1 MVLVLPLPGP
11 AIMQTGPCRADAASA
26 WSSSSE
32 SKIDFALSML
42 TANPSATRGAAVD
55 GLISCLT

>member
-1 MVLVLPLPGP
+1 
-11 AIMQTGPCRADAASA
+11 MQTGPFRADAASA